1 MKFSIV
7 TLAFKQRK
15 YLREAM
21 DSVLNQ
27 DYPSIEYIV
36 VEPGS
41 NDGSREI
48 IEDYGDRISCRIYEP
63 DKGAADGLNN
73 GFARAT
79 GDVFAFLNGDDL
91 LLPGAIRK

>member
-15 YLREAM
+15 FLEEAI

-27 DYPSIEYIV
+27 DYPDIEYIV
-36 VEPGS
+36 IEPGS

-48 IEDYGDRISCRIYEP
+48 IEAYGDRIAQKYSNRMRVP
-63 DKGAADGLNN
+63 PTGLT
-73 GFARAT
+73 R
-79 GDVFAFLNGDDL
+79 DL
-91 LLPGAIRK
+91 RGLRVRFSHF